1 MDMAFPGHPAHLGK
15 TIPMNGQGKM
25 ALAGTIMASMAGMEV
40 RFVFDREFGP
50 GKPAQLFMNFLFHRP
65 HDIIAFFCF
74 FTGLRPSSPENL
86 HASMRVQEILA

>member
-50 GKPAQLFMNFLFHRP
+50 GKARP
-65 HDIIAFFCF
+65 IVHEFSVSRAHDIIAFVWF
-74 FTGLRPSSPENL
+74 L
-86 HASMRVQEILA
+86 HWS